1 MEIWKDVKGY
11 ELYFKVS
18 NLGRVLGKRSGKI
31 LKQHT
36 NKNGRATLAT
46 RIGGRQGEA
55 VTFFVHRLVAEAF
68 VENVE
73 NKPQV
78 NHKDGNPS
86 NNSVDNLE
94 WVTASENMQHA
105 FDNKLIVAS
114 RGVESCSASLSESQV
129 EYIRENPA
137 GKTVRELAVDCG
149 VHHSTIVRCKNKDR
163 Y

>member
-55 VTFFVHRLVAEAF
+55 VTFFVHRLVALLLL
-68 VENVE
+68 
-73 NKPQV
+73 KML
-78 NHKDGNPS
+78 KI
-86 NNSVDNLE
+86 NL
-94 WVTASENMQHA
+94 
-105 FDNKLIVAS
+105 KLI
-114 RGVESCSASLSESQV
+114 
-129 EYIRENPA
+129 I
-137 GKTVRELAVDCG
+137 KTAILL
-149 VHHSTIVRCKNKDR
+149 TIQ
-163 Y
+163 